1 MLALAGGAV
10 APTSAGA
17 TRKDFFPKVISLPN
31 GFQPEG
37 ISTGRGTS
45 FYVGSVANG
54 AIYRGSVRTGAGA
67 ILVPGR
73 TGRVAGGTEVD
84 RRNRLFVAG
93 GPTGVGRVYDAGSGA
108 ERKSYRFTAGTSFVN
123 DVVVTRDAAYFT
135 DSSNPVLYVVPIGH
149 RGRLGHAR
157 TLPLTGALQDAPGFN
172 ANGIEASPDGRTLLV
187 VQSNTGLL
195 FAVSAKTGF
204 TRKVDLGGASLLNG
218 DGLLRRGRTLYVVRN
233 MNNEYCG
240 DPARPVVSV
249 RHGDPHHHRPE
260 FPGADHGGP
269 LRAVPVRGQRAIRHT
284 ADPADDLHGRPGD
297 GPLTEGSRAA
307 AGSRRVCQFA
317 PAAGVAN
324 SKLRRE
330 PTGRREPAGGG
341 RRTRRWGAA
350 NPPVGGGEPAVG
362 AANSGSCEC
371 P

>member
-1 MLALAGGAV
+1 MRRTVLTVLGVVMLALAGGAV
-10 APTSAGA
+10 APTPAGA
-17 TRKDFFPKVISLPN
+17 TGKDFFPKVISLPN

-45 FYVGSVANG
+45 FYVGSLANG
-54 AIYRGSVRTGAGA
+54 AIYRGSVRTGAGS

-73 TGRVAGGTEVD
+73 TGRVAVGTEVD

-108 ERKSYRFTAGTSFVN
+108 ELKSYRFTAGTSFVN

-157 TLPLTGALQDAPGFN
+157 TLPLTGALQDVPGFN

-233 MNNEYCG
+233 MNNEIVVIRLGRSYRSG
-240 DPARPVVSV
+240 TVTRTITDRNFQVPTTVAPFGPFLYAVNARLDTPPTPQTTYTVVRV
-249 RHGDPHHHRPE
+249 
-260 FPGADHGGP
+260 
-269 LRAVPVRGQRAIRHT
+269 T
-284 ADPADDLHGRPGD
+284 AH
-297 GPLTEGSRAA
+297 
-307 AGSRRVCQFA
+307 
-317 PAAGVAN
+317 
-324 SKLRRE
+324 
-330 PTGRREPAGGG
+330 
-341 RRTRRWGAA
+341 
-350 NPPVGGGEPAVG
+350 
-362 AANSGSCEC
+362 
-371 P
+371 